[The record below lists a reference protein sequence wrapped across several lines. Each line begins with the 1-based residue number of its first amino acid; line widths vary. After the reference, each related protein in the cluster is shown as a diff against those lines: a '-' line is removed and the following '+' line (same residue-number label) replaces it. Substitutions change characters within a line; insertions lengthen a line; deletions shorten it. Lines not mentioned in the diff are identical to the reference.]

1 MYYEKIKDPTRVHA
15 GDVIVIPASK
25 AKGLALTPSALSRYG
40 VSHGFTSRS
49 QNNTE
54 RLTEMFTKPLSEGR
68 AIAFAISYATTPY
81 IFDEDIT
88 KMRSFFDV
96 DNKDSSSTPSEQRV
110 VSVELVPIHVGTVL
124 NGEPLAT
131 KEDTAA
137 AAFIASPNTLCLV
150 SRAASRLTL
159 IGTDLRMKDLVLKGC
174 YPGFSADE
182 IAAKMRE
189 VLNRE
194 GCVKTSEDSSHYM
207 PSDTIL
213 SGSSTK
219 DVLTG
224 SHLTKKMDKTLSLI
238 YGYVSGKDSCARL
251 GVRLGRNAKITF
263 TADALQLLAKKGA
276 VFLRPT
282 ERMRDTILDRLLQWI
297 SEQMC
302 KHSNSASF
310 SVSDVTAAAK
320 KALARIKERTSSW
333 NARVKKTTKSADRN
347 MSGISKETKGII

>member
-1 MYYEKIKDPTRVHA
+1 MYYEKIKDPTRVHV

-25 AKGLALTPSALSRYG
+25 AKGLALTPSALSKYG

-49 QNNTE
+49 QNNTG

-68 AIAFAISYATTPY
+68 AIAFAVSYVATPY
-81 IFDEDIT
+81 IFDENVT

-96 DNKDSSSTPSEQRV
+96 DNKDSSSVPSEQRV
-110 VSVELVPIHVGTVL
+110 VSAELVPIHVGTVL

-137 AAFIASPNTLCLV
+137 AAFIASPNISRLV
-150 SRAASRLTL
+150 SRAASRLIL
-159 IGTDLRMKDLVLKGC
+159 IGTDLCMKDLVLNNC
-174 YPGFSADE
+174 YSGFSADE

-213 SGSSTK
+213 SDSSTK

-224 SHLTKKMDKTLSLI
+224 SHLAKKMDKTLSLI
-238 YGYVSGKDSCARL
+238 YGYVRGKDSCIRL
-251 GVRLGRNAKITF
+251 ERHAKITF
-263 TADALQLLAKKGA
+263 TADVLQLLAKKGA

-282 ERMRDTILDRLLQWI
+282 DRMRDTILDRLLQWI

-302 KHSNSASF
+302 KHSNSVSF

-320 KALARIKERTSSW
+320 KALARVKERTSSW

>member
-68 AIAFAISYATTPY
+68 AIAFVVSYAATPY
-81 IFDEDIT
+81 IFDENVT

-96 DNKDSSSTPSEQRV
+96 DNKDSSSVPSEQRV

-150 SRAASRLTL
+150 SKAASRLTL

-174 YPGFSADE
+174 YLGFSADE

-194 GCVKTSEDSSHYM
+194 GCVKTSEDSSHCM

-213 SGSSTK
+213 SDSSTK

-224 SHLTKKMDKTLSLI
+224 SRLAKKMDKTLSLI
-238 YGYVSGKDSCARL
+238 YGYVSGKNSC
-251 GVRLGRNAKITF
+251 VRLGRHAKITF
-263 TADALQLLAKKGA
+263 TADVLQLLAKKGA

-282 ERMRDTILDRLLQWI
+282 DRMRDTILDRLLQWI

-302 KHSNSASF
+302 KHSNSVSF

-320 KALARIKERTSSW
+320 KALARVKERTSSW

-347 MSGISKETKGII
+347 MSGISKETKGLI

>member
-1 MYYEKIKDPTRVHA
+1 MYYEKIKDPMRVHA
-15 GDVIVIPASK
+15 GDVIIIPASK

-49 QNNTE
+49 QNNTG

-68 AIAFAISYATTPY
+68 AIAFVVSKTTTPY
-81 IFDEDIT
+81 IFDENVT

-96 DNKDSSSTPSEQRV
+96 DNKDSSSVPSEQRV
-110 VSVELVPIHVGTVL
+110 VSAELAPIHVGTVL

-137 AAFIASPNTLCLV
+137 AAFIASPNTTRLV
-150 SRAASRLTL
+150 SRAASRLIL
-159 IGTDLRMKDLVLKGC
+159 IGTDLCMKDLVLKDC
-174 YPGFSADE
+174 YSGFSTDE

-207 PSDTIL
+207 PSDMIL
-213 SGSSTK
+213 HDLNIK
-219 DVLTG
+219 DALTG
-224 SHLTKKMDKTLSLI
+224 SRLSKKMDKTLSLI
-238 YGYVSGKDSCARL
+238 YGYVSGKDSC
-251 GVRLGRNAKITF
+251 VRLGRHAKITF
-263 TADALQLLAKKGA
+263 TADVLQLLAKKGA

-302 KHSNSASF
+302 KHSNSVSF

-320 KALARIKERTSSW
+320 KALARVKERTSSW

-347 MSGISKETKGII
+347 MSRISKETKGII

>member
-1 MYYEKIKDPTRVHA
+1 MYYEKVKDPTRVHA

-40 VSHGFTSRS
+40 VSHGFTSRA
-49 QNNTE
+49 QNNTG

-68 AIAFAISYATTPY
+68 AIAFAISYAATPY

-137 AAFIASPNTLCLV
+137 AAFIASPNTLHLV

-159 IGTDLRMKDLVLKGC
+159 IGTDLRMKDLVLKDC
-174 YPGFSADE
+174 YSGFSADE

-224 SHLTKKMDKTLSLI
+224 SRLAKKMDKTLSLI

-251 GVRLGRNAKITF
+251 GRHAKITF

-282 ERMRDTILDRLLQWI
+282 DRMRDTILDRLLQWI

-302 KHSNSASF
+302 KHSNSVSF

-320 KALARIKERTSSW
+320 KALARVKERTSSW

-347 MSGISKETKGII
+347 MSGISKETKGIV

>member
-49 QNNTE
+49 QNNTG

-68 AIAFAISYATTPY
+68 AIAFVVSYATTPY
-81 IFDEDIT
+81 IFDEDVT

-110 VSVELVPIHVGTVL
+110 VSVELAPIHVGTVL

-137 AAFIASPNTLCLV
+137 AAFIASPNTSRLV
-150 SRAASRLTL
+150 SRAASRLML
-159 IGTDLRMKDLVLKGC
+159 IGTDLCMKDLVLKDC
-174 YPGFSADE
+174 YSGFSADE

-213 SGSSTK
+213 SDSSTK

-224 SHLTKKMDKTLSLI
+224 SRLAKKMDKTLSLI
-238 YGYVSGKDSCARL
+238 YGYISGKGSYI
-251 GVRLGRNAKITF
+251 RLGRHAKITF
-263 TADALQLLAKKGA
+263 TADVLQLLAKKGA

-282 ERMRDTILDRLLQWI
+282 DRMRDTILDRLLQWI

-302 KHSNSASF
+302 KHSNSVSF

-320 KALARIKERTSSW
+320 KALARVKERTSSW
-333 NARVKKTTKSADRN
+333 NARVKKTTKSANRN
-347 MSGISKETKGII
+347 MSGISKETKGIV

>member
-49 QNNTE
+49 QNNTG
-54 RLTEMFTKPLSEGR
+54 RLTVMFTKPLSEGR

-81 IFDEDIT
+81 IFDENVT

-159 IGTDLRMKDLVLKGC
+159 IGTDLRMKDLVLKDC
-174 YPGFSADE
+174 YSGFSADE

-189 VLNRE
+189 ILNRE

-224 SHLTKKMDKTLSLI
+224 SRLAKKMDKTLSLI
-238 YGYVSGKDSCARL
+238 YGYVGGKDSYI
-251 GVRLGRNAKITF
+251 RLGRHAKITF

-302 KHSNSASF
+302 KHSNSVSF

-320 KALARIKERTSSW
+320 KALARVKERTSSW